1 MIIQLRL
8 IAKKGFIVPLHY
20 KSLLQGYL
28 YHHFPQDMGS
38 FLHDEGFQ
46 SGSRTF
52 KHFVFSDLQE
62 KARKVGSFLHFDK
75 EITFLVS
82 SPVPEIL
89 EGLGEEIL
97 RNPGNLGHNL
107 ISEALVSQAT
117 PDLLA
122 REVAV
127 VMISPLVVYR
137 TLVQEDGRKYTDFLT
152 PHHPDFPTLVKN
164 NLLRK
169 YESLFGDVPTN
180 LSFSI
185 EPLGPFEVRGQYF
198 RNFYLKGTYGRFL
211 LKGDPRLLSLAL
223 TTGLG
228 SKNAQGFGMAVHA
241 P

>member
-1 MIIQLRL
+1 MIIQIKLMV
-8 IAKKGFIVPLHY
+8 KKGIVLPLHY

-28 YHHFPQDMGS
+28 YHHFPQEMGTY
-38 FLHDEGFQ
+38 LHDEGFQ

-52 KHFVFSDLQE
+52 KLFVFSDLQQ
-62 KARKVGSFLHFDK
+62 KARKVGSFLHFDE

-82 SPVPEIL
+82 SPMPEIL

-97 RNPGNLGHNL
+97 RNPGRLGQNL
-107 ISEALVSQAT
+107 IQEALVYQAT

-122 REVAV
+122 SEVQV
-127 VMISPLVVYR
+127 VLVSPLVVYH
-137 TLVQEDGRKYTDFLT
+137 TVVQEDGRKYTDFLT

-185 EPLGPFEVRGQYF
+185 EALGPFEVRGQYF

-228 SKNAQGFGMAVHA
+228 SKNAQGFGMAIHA
-241 P
+241 T